1 MTMLL
6 RLARLLVAAGG
17 PLLMAHAATAAGGD
31 WSKDFTINGTADLRV
46 EVDDGRVTLT
56 GTDAKRIEV
65 RVTAAGWKIGPD
77 GVQVLD
83 RQAGD
88 RVEIDVRV
96 PHSMGLFNMGNRSVR
111 IEIRVPN
118 GALANVHT
126 HDGSITVEGLR
137 GTLKLKTGDGRIE
150 ATRVDGTLD
159 ASSGDG
165 SIRVRGRLDGLALR
179 TADGSIE
186 AELSAGS
193 KMVSAWDVNTGDG
206 HITLRL
212 PKDFA
217 ADLDAHTGD
226 GGVEVNFPI
235 TTSGTASGH
244 DLRGKIGSGG
254 PTLKIRSGDGAIRVV
269 RD

>member
-1 MTMLL
+1 MLL
-6 RLARLLVAAGG
+6 RLVKLLVAGAG
-17 PLLMAHAATAAGGD
+17 PLLLAHAATAAGGD

-56 GTDAKRIEV
+56 GSDAKRIEV
-65 RVTAAGWKIGPD
+65 RVTATGWQIGPD

-88 RVEIDVRV
+88 RVELDVRV
-96 PHSMGLFNMGNRSVR
+96 PHHMGLFSMGNRSIRV
-111 IEIRVPN
+111 EIRVPN

-137 GTLKLKTGDGRIE
+137 GALKVKTGDGHIE

-159 ASSGDG
+159 ASTGDG
-165 SIRVRGRLDGLALR
+165 SIRVRGRLDALALR
-179 TADGSIE
+179 SGDGSIE
-186 AELSAGS
+186 AELNSGS
-193 KMVSAWDVNTGDG
+193 KMSSAWDIGTGDG
-206 HITLRL
+206 HVTLHL

-235 TTSGTASGH
+235 TTSGTVSGH
-244 DLRGKIGSGG
+244 DLHGKIGNGG
-254 PTLKIRSGDGAIRVV
+254 PTLKIRSGDGSIRVV

>member
-1 MTMLL
+1 MLL
-6 RLARLLVAAGG
+6 RLARLLVAGAG
-17 PLLMAHAATAAGGD
+17 PLLLAHAAVAAGGD
-31 WSKDFTINGTADLRV
+31 WSKNFTINGTADLRV

-65 RVTAAGWKIGPD
+65 RVTASGWQMGPN

-88 RVEIDVRV
+88 RVELDVRV
-96 PHSMGLFNMGNRSVR
+96 PHSLGLFNMGNRSIRV
-111 IEIRVPN
+111 EIRVPN
-118 GALANVHT
+118 GSLASVHT

-137 GTLKLKTGDGRIE
+137 GALKLKTGDGHIE

-159 ASSGDG
+159 ASTSDG
-165 SIRVRGRLDGLALR
+165 SIRVRGRLDGLALH
-179 TADGSIE
+179 TGDGSIE
-186 AELSAGS
+186 AELSQGS
-193 KMVSAWDVNTGDG
+193 KMTSAWDVNTGDG
-206 HITLRL
+206 HVTLRL
-212 PKDFA
+212 PQSFG

-235 TTSGTASGH
+235 TTSGSVGGH
-244 DLRGKIGSGG
+244 DLRGKIGGGG
-254 PTLKIRSGDGAIRVV
+254 PTLKIRTGDGTIRVV